1 MLQGHLFSDGFSNS
15 KPTVEKKCHV
25 AQVFEERLWDL
36 ARAIFWV
43 PLGTHLGLNVA
54 QDLASL

>member
-1 MLQGHLFSDGFSNS
+1 MLQDHLFSDGFSNS
-15 KPTVEKKCHV
+15 KATVEKKCHV